1 MPGEQHEAYLC
12 ANVPI
17 MRRNAAALIAPSRDS
32 APPLPPPSKDLEV
45 VKTAST
51 GAMWAVDAKLAA
63 VRATVAGG
71 HPSTWLPR
79 VLLPPVTGGLCVASV
94 PTRSCSTGQHTTP
107 RSPTPLPPSILSL
120 LADDSDVVTA
130 FCLHE
135 GVTAGVNL
143 SRAAVRMRVSD
154 LRGGRVTGSD
164 GPGA

>member
-1 MPGEQHEAYLC
+1 MPGEQHEGYLC

-17 MRRNAAALIAPSRDS
+17 MRRNAAALIAPCRDP

-45 VKTAST
+45 VKAAAT
-51 GAMWAVDAKLAA
+51 AMWAVDAKLAA

-135 GVTAGVNL
+135 GG
-143 SRAAVRMRVSD
+143 
-154 LRGGRVTGSD
+154 
-164 GPGA
+164 